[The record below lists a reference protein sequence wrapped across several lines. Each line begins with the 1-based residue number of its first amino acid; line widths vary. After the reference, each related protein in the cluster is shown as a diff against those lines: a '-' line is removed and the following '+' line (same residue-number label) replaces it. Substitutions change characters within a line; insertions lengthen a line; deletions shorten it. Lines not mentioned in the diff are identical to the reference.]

1 MIVVLESPYKG
12 TPEQFSDEFDKACK
26 RFTKNDVNYIREF
39 AQLKVYVKCAGY
51 AQDCMM
57 DSIKRGESP
66 MASHLLYT
74 QCLDDAVPEERKL
87 GIEAGHK
94 FIDVCDFMVVYIDH
108 GISEGMKQGIAKA
121 KKLGKRI
128 EYRRIYD

>member
-12 TPEQFSDEFDKACK
+12 TPEHLEKTVKRYKKNIGEYEDLIFD
-26 RFTKNDVNYIREF
+26 
-39 AQLKVYVKCAGY
+39 AQYTVFEDNLEY
-51 AQDCMM
+51 AQKCMF
-57 DSIKRGESP
+57 DSLKRGEAP
-66 MASHLLYT
+66 MVSHLLYT
-74 QCLDDAVPEERKL
+74 QCLDDTIAEERKL

-121 KKLGKRI
+121 EKLGKRI
-128 EYRRIYD
+128 EYRRIYDV